1 MSLVSFP
8 SWGAD
13 VNTGVAAAQNGDF
26 ATALKELEPLAE
38 QGHAKAQYNL
48 GVMYEK
54 GLGVPQDDKEAVRLY
69 RLAAEQ
75 GDADAQYNL
84 GAMYGNGTGVVQDF
98 IYAHMWW
105 NIAASNGVDKGNK
118 KKVEELMT
126 TSDISEAQRL
136 ARECV
141 KKNYKGC

>member
-13 VNTGVAAAQNGDF
+13 LNKGLTAFDNQDY
-26 ATALKELEPLAE
+26 ATAFKEWKPLAE
-38 QGHAKAQYNL
+38 QGNAVAQTNL
-48 GVMYEK
+48 GWMYQN
-54 GLGVPQDDKEAVRLY
+54 GLGVPQDNKEAARLY

-75 GDADAQYNL
+75 GNADAQYNL

-126 TSDISEAQRL
+126 TSDISEAQKF